1 VTKGLPTRILKEGCI
16 GKMELWILEMFD
28 FKRP

>member
-1 VTKGLPTRILKEGCI
+1 MTKGWPTIILKEGCI

-28 FKRP
+28 LKRS